1 MGVTKTNTF
10 PLILSFTPHKIS
22 EPTHMPDSSES
33 TPTGA
38 MAGLKVIDLARV
50 LGGPYCSQILADHGA
65 TVIKVEPPQG
75 DETRDWGPPF
85 HEGDASYF
93 VGLNRN
99 KRSIGL
105 DLRTEQGREVLLR
118 LLDGADV
125 LLENYKPGT
134 MEKWG
139 LGYEEVL
146 SKQFPD
152 LIHCRISGF
161 GSDGPMGGFP
171 GYDAVVQAMAGW
183 LSINGGKDKD
193 PTRVGI
199 AAVDM
204 GTGLYTCVAILMALF
219 ERQMSGQG
227 QYIDMT
233 LYDCAVALMHP
244 HIPNYYLSGGK
255 VPGITGN
262 QHSNLAPYD
271 KFPTKTVEIF
281 LAAGN
286 NPAFRRLCTE
296 LGRPELADDPR
307 FAENAGRVS
316 HIGELRDELAVLMAD
331 TDGEDLCKR
340 LLSAGIPAGP
350 VLDTAQVMSHPHTIH
365 RGMAAELDWY
375 QGAGIPIKFSR
386 TPGSIR
392 STPPKFSQ
400 HGRAIL
406 AEFGY
411 SDDEIS
417 ALAEDGVLVEERRK
431 L

>member
-1 MGVTKTNTF
+1 MSN
-10 PLILSFTPHKIS
+10 S
-22 EPTHMPDSSES
+22 ETQNPF
-33 TPTGA
+33 GA
-38 MAGLKVIDLARV
+38 MAGLKVVDLARV
-50 LGGPYCSQILADHGA
+50 LGGPYCTQILGDHGA

-75 DETRDWGPPF
+75 DEVRDWGPPF
-85 HEGDASYF
+85 HEGDAAYF

-105 DLRTEQGREVLLR
+105 DLSREEGRAVLHR

-134 MEKWG
+134 MERWG
-139 LGYEEVL
+139 LSYDEVL
-146 SKQFPD
+146 SKEFPQ

-171 GYDAVVQAMAGW
+171 GYDAIVQAMAGW
-183 LSINGGKDKD
+183 FSINGGQDKD

-204 GTGLYTCVAILMALF
+204 GTGLYTCIAILMALF
-219 ERQMSGQG
+219 ERQRSGQG

-233 LYDCAVALMHP
+233 LFDCAVSLMHP
-244 HIPNYYLSGGK
+244 HIPNYYLSGK
-255 VPGITGN
+255 VPEITGN
-262 QHSNLAPYD
+262 QHANMAPYD
-271 KFPTKTVEIF
+271 KFPTRTVEIF
-281 LAAGN
+281 LGAGN
-286 NPAFRRLCTE
+286 NRSFRRLCTE
-296 LGRPELADDPR
+296 LGNPDLADDPR
-307 FAENAGRVS
+307 FTNNAERVS
-316 HIGELRDELAVLMAD
+316 NIGELRDELAVLMAD
-331 TDGEDLCKR
+331 VDGEDLCKR

-350 VLDTAQVMSHPHTIH
+350 VLDTGEVMTHPHTAH

-375 QGAGIPIKFSR
+375 RGAGIPIKFAR
-386 TPGSIR
+386 TPGAIR

-406 AEFGY
+406 TEFGY
-411 SDDEIS
+411 SDDEIT

>member
-1 MGVTKTNTF
+1 
-10 PLILSFTPHKIS
+10 
-22 EPTHMPDSSES
+22 
-33 TPTGA
+33 
-38 MAGLKVIDLARV
+38 MAGLKVVDLARV
-50 LGGPYCSQILADHGA
+50 LGGPYCTQILADHGA

-85 HEGDASYF
+85 HEGDASYY

-105 DLRTEQGREVLLR
+105 DLRTEQGREVLFR
-118 LLDGADV
+118 LLEDADV

-139 LGYEEVL
+139 LGYAAAL
-146 SKQFPD
+146 SQRFPG

-171 GYDAVVQAMAGW
+171 GYDAIVQAMAGW
-183 LSINGGKDKD
+183 LSVNGGKDKD

-204 GTGLYTCVAILMALF
+204 GTGLYTCIAILMALL
-219 ERQMSGQG
+219 ERQRSGQG

-233 LYDCAVALMHP
+233 LFDCAVSLMHP

-255 VPGITGN
+255 VPQITGN

-281 LAAGN
+281 LGAGN

-296 LGRPELADDPR
+296 LGHPELANDPR
-307 FAENAGRVS
+307 FVDNSQRLANIDA
-316 HIGELRDELAVLMAD
+316 LRDELIALMAD
-331 TDGEDLCKR
+331 VDGEDLCQR
-340 LLSAGIPAGP
+340 LLGAGVPAGP
-350 VLDTAQVMSHPHTIH
+350 VLDTGQVMHHPHTLH
-365 RGMAAELDWY
+365 RHMAAELDWY

-400 HGRAIL
+400 HGREIL

-411 SDDEIS
+411 SDDEIA
-417 ALAEDGVLVEERRK
+417 ALAEDGVLIEERRK